1 MYIYGTFKDIN
12 NVDITVHI
20 VTNEDKTKTLEI
32 GKDGVFFG
40 EDPIKIEVDNDDTF
54 DAIIRKSCKISLV
67 TEKYVGDLLW
77 SPNARSN
84 KVNIFKGNKC
94 VFAGYIEPNT
104 FSQPF
109 VAPYDEFDIN
119 CTDALSTL
127 QYYNYNNIS
136 VKNFQTYKQTAA
148 TASFKDIIDKMFADF
163 LKLNIVND
171 VTPKIYYDKSKGIES
186 GKTETV
192 FDNLGESELY
202 MIGDEADD
210 TWTYEDVLN
219 EILKYLN
226 LHIIQEGFDYYIFDW
241 ETIKTQR
248 NVWYDL
254 LNKKVA
260 TLAPSKTIELNAD
273 MFANDDT
280 TISVGDV
287 YNQIQV
293 NCDIEKQDKVIKSPL
308 DSDDL
313 YSKYKKQLYMTEYIT
328 RNQKNGYYYFEQMLI
343 GKTNIGDSK
352 SYDWYIQP
360 MLNNNWKFNI
370 GSGKTIEDIYEKN
383 NNGYINQWKIPLY
396 LKEHQLIPSIFRM
409 GKVDNIANK
418 KSNTPI
424 ASISMD
430 DYLVI
435 SINGNEKDEE
445 GKQSPTDETIKK
457 LSPSIEYVGNNSG
470 GVYSPADDS
479 TTNYLVFSGK
489 MCLMPIQKETALYS
503 VMYETAKTEEG
514 STVSGD
520 FFKDYIDTSD
530 GHKYYTRKFYS
541 QDNIKE
547 ENKETASYLVKKTS
561 LQPLNTDMVN
571 KAYQY
576 NFSQIGD
583 RTDKFKK
590 VPVLECELI
599 IGNKRLIE
607 TNIDEYGDSI
617 FKWVEL
623 GKEPTTE
630 DGYKLTTF
638 SLGFNPDIQDYIIG
652 QEYEIQNTVHYT
664 MNLDTKGTAIPI
676 KKEDAVS
683 GAVVFRI
690 LGVINLTWD
699 NITRRHPSFWRHTKW
714 SKDQIYILSHL
725 ENIYVKDFE
734 CKVYT
739 DGANATVGEE
749 KDLIYM
755 SAENDYYINKKDDID
770 FKFITQP
777 TSDECLKIGITPS
790 VNMNAVINMT
800 NSMPLS
806 SIYNDITKE
815 TAKAEEHYVDQY
827 YREYSIPRLI
837 LETTLQDGE
846 NISFKNIYKSKTLT
860 KTFYPQSISLG
871 LKNNEAEIIFKEL

>member
-1 MYIYGTFKDIN
+1 
-12 NVDITVHI
+12 
-20 VTNEDKTKTLEI
+20 
-32 GKDGVFFG
+32 
-40 EDPIKIEVDNDDTF
+40 
-54 DAIIRKSCKISLV
+54 
-67 TEKYVGDLLW
+67 
-77 SPNARSN
+77 
-84 KVNIFKGNKC
+84 
-94 VFAGYIEPNT
+94 
-104 FSQPF
+104 
-109 VAPYDEFDIN
+109 
-119 CTDALSTL
+119 
-127 QYYNYNNIS
+127 
-136 VKNFQTYKQTAA
+136 
-148 TASFKDIIDKMFADF
+148 
-163 LKLNIVND
+163 
-171 VTPKIYYDKSKGIES
+171 
-186 GKTETV
+186 
-192 FDNLGESELY
+192 
-202 MIGDEADD
+202 
-210 TWTYEDVLN
+210 
-219 EILKYLN
+219 
-226 LHIIQEGFDYYIFDW
+226 
-241 ETIKTQR
+241 
-248 NVWYDL
+248 
-254 LNKKVA
+254 
-260 TLAPSKTIELNAD
+260 
-273 MFANDDT
+273 
-280 TISVGDV
+280 
-287 YNQIQV
+287 
-293 NCDIEKQDKVIKSPL
+293 
-308 DSDDL
+308 
-313 YSKYKKQLYMTEYIT
+313 MTEYI
-328 RNQKNGYYYFEQMLI
+328 GMYYTDFKKLLVGRDDVE
-343 GKTNIGDSK
+343 GK

-370 GSGKTIEDIYEKN
+370 GSDKTIDDIYEKN
-383 NNGYINQWKIPLY
+383 NNSYINQWKIPLY

-435 SINGNEKDEE
+435 SINGNEMDEE

-470 GVYSPADDS
+470 GVYSPTDED

-489 MCLMPIQKETALYS
+489 MCLMPIQKETALYEVAYQVAQKEPIGAFVGALS
-503 VMYETAKTEEG
+503 KY
-514 STVSGD
+514 D
-520 FFKDYIDTSD
+520 IDTSEGD
-530 GHKYYTRKFYS
+530 KYYTRRFYS

-630 DGYKLTTF
+630 EGYKLTTF

-664 MNLDTKGTAIPI
+664 MNLETKGTAIPI

-714 SKDQIYILSHL
+714 TQNQIYVLSHL

-790 VNMNAVINMT
+790 VNMNTVINMT
-800 NSMPLS
+800 NGMPLP

-827 YREYSIPRLI
+827 YREYSVPRLI

>member
-1 MYIYGTFKDIN
+1 
-12 NVDITVHI
+12 
-20 VTNEDKTKTLEI
+20 
-32 GKDGVFFG
+32 
-40 EDPIKIEVDNDDTF
+40 
-54 DAIIRKSCKISLV
+54 
-67 TEKYVGDLLW
+67 
-77 SPNARSN
+77 
-84 KVNIFKGNKC
+84 
-94 VFAGYIEPNT
+94 
-104 FSQPF
+104 
-109 VAPYDEFDIN
+109 
-119 CTDALSTL
+119 
-127 QYYNYNNIS
+127 
-136 VKNFQTYKQTAA
+136 
-148 TASFKDIIDKMFADF
+148 
-163 LKLNIVND
+163 
-171 VTPKIYYDKSKGIES
+171 
-186 GKTETV
+186 
-192 FDNLGESELY
+192 
-202 MIGDEADD
+202 
-210 TWTYEDVLN
+210 
-219 EILKYLN
+219 
-226 LHIIQEGFDYYIFDW
+226 
-241 ETIKTQR
+241 
-248 NVWYDL
+248 
-254 LNKKVA
+254 
-260 TLAPSKTIELNAD
+260 
-273 MFANDDT
+273 
-280 TISVGDV
+280 
-287 YNQIQV
+287 
-293 NCDIEKQDKVIKSPL
+293 
-308 DSDDL
+308 
-313 YSKYKKQLYMTEYIT
+313 
-328 RNQKNGYYYFEQMLI
+328 
-343 GKTNIGDSK
+343 
-352 SYDWYIQP
+352 
-360 MLNNNWKFNI
+360 
-370 GSGKTIEDIYEKN
+370 
-383 NNGYINQWKIPLY
+383 
-396 LKEHQLIPSIFRM
+396 
-409 GKVDNIANK
+409 
-418 KSNTPI
+418 
-424 ASISMD
+424 MD

-470 GVYSPADDS
+470 GVYSPADED

-827 YREYSIPRLI
+827 YREYSVPRLI

-846 NISFKNIYKSKTLT
+846 NISFKNIYKSNTLT

>member
-1 MYIYGTFKDIN
+1 MQ
-12 NVDITVHI
+12 
-20 VTNEDKTKTLEI
+20 
-32 GKDGVFFG
+32 
-40 EDPIKIEVDNDDTF
+40 
-54 DAIIRKSCKISLV
+54 
-67 TEKYVGDLLW
+67 EK
-77 SPNARSN
+77 N

-192 FDNLGESELY
+192 FDNLGLSELY

-248 NVWYDL
+248 NVWFDL

-273 MFANDDT
+273 MFASDDT

-328 RNQKNGYYYFEQMLI
+328 RNQKNGYYYFKKMLL
-343 GKTNIGDSK
+343 GKDDIGDSK

-360 MLNNNWKFNI
+360 MLNQNWKFNI
-370 GSGKTIEDIYEKN
+370 GGGKTIEDIYEKN

-396 LKEHQLIPSIFRM
+396 LKEHQLIPSIFRI

-445 GKQSPTDETIKK
+445 GKQSPTDETIRT

-470 GVYSPADDS
+470 GVYSPADDT

-489 MCLMPIQKETALYS
+489 MCLMPIQKETALYKDIYDCIGTDS
-503 VMYETAKTEEG
+503 EG
-514 STVSGD
+514 KY
-520 FFKDYIDTSD
+520 FNDYIDTSE

-739 DGANATVGEE
+739 DGNATVGEE

-800 NSMPLS
+800 NSMPMS

-827 YREYSIPRLI
+827 YREYSVPRLI

>member
-1 MYIYGTFKDIN
+1 
-12 NVDITVHI
+12 
-20 VTNEDKTKTLEI
+20 
-32 GKDGVFFG
+32 
-40 EDPIKIEVDNDDTF
+40 
-54 DAIIRKSCKISLV
+54 
-67 TEKYVGDLLW
+67 
-77 SPNARSN
+77 
-84 KVNIFKGNKC
+84 
-94 VFAGYIEPNT
+94 
-104 FSQPF
+104 
-109 VAPYDEFDIN
+109 
-119 CTDALSTL
+119 
-127 QYYNYNNIS
+127 
-136 VKNFQTYKQTAA
+136 
-148 TASFKDIIDKMFADF
+148 
-163 LKLNIVND
+163 
-171 VTPKIYYDKSKGIES
+171 
-186 GKTETV
+186 
-192 FDNLGESELY
+192 
-202 MIGDEADD
+202 
-210 TWTYEDVLN
+210 
-219 EILKYLN
+219 
-226 LHIIQEGFDYYIFDW
+226 
-241 ETIKTQR
+241 
-248 NVWYDL
+248 
-254 LNKKVA
+254 
-260 TLAPSKTIELNAD
+260 
-273 MFANDDT
+273 
-280 TISVGDV
+280 
-287 YNQIQV
+287 
-293 NCDIEKQDKVIKSPL
+293 
-308 DSDDL
+308 
-313 YSKYKKQLYMTEYIT
+313 
-328 RNQKNGYYYFEQMLI
+328 
-343 GKTNIGDSK
+343 
-352 SYDWYIQP
+352 
-360 MLNNNWKFNI
+360 
-370 GSGKTIEDIYEKN
+370 
-383 NNGYINQWKIPLY
+383 
-396 LKEHQLIPSIFRM
+396 
-409 GKVDNIANK
+409 
-418 KSNTPI
+418 
-424 ASISMD
+424 
-430 DYLVI
+430 
-435 SINGNEKDEE
+435 
-445 GKQSPTDETIKK
+445 
-457 LSPSIEYVGNNSG
+457 
-470 GVYSPADDS
+470 
-479 TTNYLVFSGK
+479 
-489 MCLMPIQKETALYS
+489 MPIQKETALYKDIYDCIGTDS
-503 VMYETAKTEEG
+503 EG
-514 STVSGD
+514 KY
-520 FFKDYIDTSD
+520 FNDYIDTSE

-590 VPVLECELI
+590 LPVLECELI

-725 ENIYVKDFE
+725 ENIYVKNFE

-790 VNMNAVINMT
+790 VNMNTVINMT
-800 NSMPLS
+800 NGMPLT

-827 YREYSIPRLI
+827 YREYSVPRLI